1 MITLL
6 YSGNFGLGH
15 DLDTILQGL
24 HALNGDGGGLKVL
37 LVGHGKGMVGTR
49 KLVED
54 LRLCDVEFRPP
65 VSLDELPAL
74 LASGDIHIVAQKPHT
89 EGLIVPSKIYGT
101 LSAGRPVVFIGPP
114 HCEVAQIV
122 RESGC
127 GFVVAPA
134 DIAAAAD
141 ALRQL
146 VGDAELRKTMGERAR
161 RYYAEH
167 LGRKRSVGKIVSLIE
182 QVGRNGHTVCP
193 ADANAA
199 S

>member
-15 DLDTILQGL
+15 DLDTILKGL
-24 HALNGDGGGLKVL
+24 HVLNGDGDRLKVL
-37 LVGHGKGMVGTR
+37 LVGNGKGLVGTL
-49 KLVED
+49 KLIED
-54 LRLCDVEFRPP
+54 LALRDVELRPP
-65 VSLDELPAL
+65 VPLNELPAL
-74 LASGDIHIVAQKPHT
+74 LASGDIHIVAQKPLT

-101 LSAGRPVVFIGPP
+101 LAAGRPVVFIGPP

-122 RESGC
+122 RDSGC
-127 GFVVAPA
+127 GFIVAPG
-134 DIAAAAD
+134 DIASAKD

-146 VGDAELRKTMGERAR
+146 AGDAELRQSMGERAR

-167 LGRKRSVGKIVSLIE
+167 LGRKRSVGKIVTLIE

-193 ADANAA
+193 ADANAV